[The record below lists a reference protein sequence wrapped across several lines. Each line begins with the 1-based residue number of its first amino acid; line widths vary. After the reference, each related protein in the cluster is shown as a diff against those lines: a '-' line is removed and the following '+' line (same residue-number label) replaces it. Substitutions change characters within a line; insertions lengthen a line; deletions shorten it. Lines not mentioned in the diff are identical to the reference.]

1 MKRICL
7 MTFAFCLLKNGLD
20 EKNIF
25 CKTLVNFKR

>member
-1 MKRICL
+1 MFNDICFL
-7 MTFAFCLLKNGLD
+7 FIKNGLD